1 MILSFDTFRDEIH
14 HRASRP
20 LTSRLITIVTACK
33 EYVFC
38 CILVKFFFFFLFGY
52 WFIVREVNILG
63 IVGNACKAQR
73 NPKGISTNAVA
84 FMFPSSR
91 CNSKLST
98 KLSLQSFFSP
108 LFKLWRVGHLSL
120 LCIKVLN

>member
-38 CILVKFFFFFLFGY
+38 CILVKFYFIFPFWLLVYCQRGKYFG
-52 WFIVREVNILG
+52 VSRQCLQ
-63 IVGNACKAQR
+63 AQR
-73 NPKGISTNAVA
+73 NPKGISTTAVA

-98 KLSLQSFFSP
+98 KLSLQSFYSP